1 MQSEPR
7 DRIKSNVS
15 DLIWRQ
21 MKFTITL
28 SQPENIKLWLAV
40 WSVCFVNAY
49 LRSNLRRSYLKSSCG
64 FISSLTTSGSKIP
77 LQHLQCHKVHKP
89 QAFFVEISD
98 VNTDLGQVCFKKN
111 LFFLIF

>member
-7 DRIKSNVS
+7 DRFKSNMS

-40 WSVCFVNAY
+40 WSVCFLNAY
-49 LRSNLRRSYLKSSCG
+49 LRSNLRRSYLKSSDG
-64 FISSLTTSGSKIP
+64 FISS
-77 LQHLQCHKVHKP
+77 
-89 QAFFVEISD
+89 
-98 VNTDLGQVCFKKN
+98 
-111 LFFLIF
+111 